1 MNLVV
6 SYKSRHIIRIYP
18 NLLSA
23 EMVINGP
30 PEHIINDMMVLRV
43 RGVYHELT
51 LYIWIYET
59 MRSLPIHCQ
68 QNT

>member
-30 PEHIINDMMVLRV
+30 PEHIISDMMVLRV

-51 LYIWIYET
+51 LYI
-59 MRSLPIHCQ
+59 
-68 QNT
+68 